1 MKISLKV
8 SNQENF
14 NSGKQEELRLLDRDI
29 TACSRG
35 DWEAKNRL
43 FKSFMPLFLSLAKKR
58 TQEVAGINQYI
69 EAGKNGLVAAC
80 KKYKSSIGADR
91 FQIFAL
97 DFIEKAM
104 NDADRPRGFFARL
117 FGRG

>member
-8 SNQENF
+8 GNQDAA
-14 NSGKQEELRLLDRDI
+14 SIKQEEMRLLDRDI
-29 TACSRG
+29 VACNRG

-43 FKSFMPLFLSLAKKR
+43 IKVFMPLFLSLAKKR
-58 TQEVAGINQYI
+58 SQENAKINQYV
-69 EAGKNGLVAAC
+69 EAGKSGLAEAC
-80 KKYKSSIGADR
+80 KKYKSSMGADR

-104 NDADRPRGFFARL
+104 THLDRPQGFFARL
-117 FGRG
+117 LGR

>member
-8 SNQENF
+8 GAQDTFS
-14 NSGKQEELRLLDRDI
+14 SGKQEELRLLDRDI
-29 TACSRG
+29 VACSRG

-43 FKSFMPLFLSLAKKR
+43 IKSFMPLFLSLAKKR
-58 TQEVAGINQYI
+58 TQETARINQYV
-69 EAGKNGLVAAC
+69 EAGKNGLIAAC
-80 KKYKSSIGADR
+80 KKYKASIGADR

-97 DFIEKAM
+97 DFIEKSM